1 MSAGCPVAEHL
12 KTDNRL
18 LQPQRNVDTYVV
30 DAHELSPIPPRSDGT
45 RSRQLEPPRAHLTKE
60 RVEADNKGYTGRG

>member
-30 DAHELSPIPPRSDGT
+30 DAHELSPIPSHSNAT
-45 RSRQLEPPRAHLTKE
+45 SNRQLKPQRAHPTKRRLEVDNPGHTE
-60 RVEADNKGYTGRG
+60 RG